1 MKKNDTK
8 DTIFLTAMV
17 ALFVFASIVASFI
30 APISIIY
37 FFFWLI
43 TSALAYLYSKDRL
56 NKIELGSFLII
67 SFGYVLVVSVLKILF
82 YNDAIDKGY
91 IWFNMIEHLL
101 FSFGFGI
108 LLYPFAKTEIQ
119 KLDFFITKI
128 ILVVGIVSIFGIGNE
143 IFEAIIRELSDLSKE
158 KYYIDTIYDLG
169 MNLIGSSVAGIII
182 LILSR
187 IGMSKTVLQSE
198 EESKEADPTTL

>member
-1 MKKNDTK
+1 MKKIDTK

-17 ALFVFASIVASFI
+17 ALFVFASIIASFI

-37 FFFWLI
+37 YFFWLI
-43 TSALAYLYSKDRL
+43 ASALAYLYSKDRL

-67 SFGYVLVVSVLKILF
+67 SFGYVLVASVLKILF
-82 YNDAIDKGY
+82 YNDAIDNDY
-91 IWFNMIEHLL
+91 IWFNMVEHLL

-108 LLYPFAKTEIQ
+108 LLYPFVKSEIQ

-128 ILVVGIVSIFGIGNE
+128 LLVVGIVNIFGIGNE
-143 IFEAIIRELSDLSKE
+143 IFEAIVRELSDLSKAE
-158 KYYIDTIYDLG
+158 YYVDTIYDLI
-169 MNLIGSSVAGIII
+169 MNLIGSSIAGIII

-187 IGMSKTVLQSE
+187 IGAQKENLHE
-198 EESKEADPTTL
+198 EVKDLEV